1 MPKLWWFMYDQNN
14 SGGVFIRN
22 DRVGDCLFIQAYDAE
37 EADRIMDKATA
48 QDDWWCE
55 CCGPRWRGYSEGP
68 KDHPNEFDMYG
79 VPEQDEVAILYYYDG
94 TVKKCSDTVKNRS
107 YFYDTDR

>member
-22 DRVGDCLFIQAYDAE
+22 DRVGDCLFIQAYDVE

-55 CCGPRWRGYSEGP
+55 CCGPRWRGDIEGP
-68 KDHPNEFDMYG
+68 KITLMSLICMVCLSKTRLLFFITMM
-79 VPEQDEVAILYYYDG
+79 VQ
-94 TVKKCSDTVKNRS
+94 
-107 YFYDTDR
+107 